1 MLGPKCGD
9 EETRA
14 AATRSEAMAYLEKRA
29 GEIARQ
35 SGAAVMT
42 LYHPTSK
49 VRSEAQ
55 QLNRLASTSSCITFA
70 RIHRGHNSSF
80 HSDALKVSIRCSL
93 FFR

>member
-42 LYHPTSK
+42 LYHPNKQGALRGSTAQPAGLAFIMHH
-49 VRSEAQ
+49 VRQ
-55 QLNRLASTSSCITFA
+55 HPPRP
-70 RIHRGHNSSF
+70 
-80 HSDALKVSIRCSL
+80 
-93 FFR
+93 